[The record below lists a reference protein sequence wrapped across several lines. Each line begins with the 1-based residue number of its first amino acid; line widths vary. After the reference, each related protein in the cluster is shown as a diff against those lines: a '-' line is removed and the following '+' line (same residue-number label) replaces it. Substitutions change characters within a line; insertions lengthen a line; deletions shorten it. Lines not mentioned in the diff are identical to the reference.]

1 MGNPPLVPAPSGVGH
16 ALSLGPMVSDPGH
29 SAHTKIA
36 GTKRSRRLPVG
47 VAGFEPTASSSRT
60 KRATKLRHTPVPF
73 EYSLTSPIFPNG
85 DQASVVSVS
94 HAASNCPGGSCV
106 VKKRRGVTGLV
117 RPGTR
122 GGATPRG
129 EWRCGPSRRGTCP
142 GQRTR
147 AARQSIRPVPASASD
162 PSRRGAKYRNS

>member
-1 MGNPPLVPAPSGVGH
+1 MGDPPLVPAPSGVGH

-73 EYSLTSPIFPNG
+73 EYSLTLPRFPNG
-85 DQASVVSVS
+85 GGVS
-94 HAASNCPGGSCV
+94 A
-106 VKKRRGVTGLV
+106 
-117 RPGTR
+117 
-122 GGATPRG
+122 
-129 EWRCGPSRRGTCP
+129 
-142 GQRTR
+142 
-147 AARQSIRPVPASASD
+147 
-162 PSRRGAKYRNS
+162 